1 MLSGHGYL
9 TRAGGETMTVRASQ
23 SETHIGRHANDNVAF
38 ERVRPPTPVWFA
50 GTLVVMNIVSAMLSL
65 MA

>member
-1 MLSGHGYL
+1 
-9 TRAGGETMTVRASQ
+9 MTVRASQ

-50 GTLVVMNIVSAMLSL
+50 GTLVVMNVVSAVMSL

>member
-1 MLSGHGYL
+1 
-9 TRAGGETMTVRASQ
+9 MTVRASQ
-23 SETHIGRHANDNVAF
+23 SETHIARHANDNVAF
-38 ERVRPPTPVWFA
+38 ERVRPHAPVWFA